1 MGGKLGQCEIR
12 IFPHS
17 HPEADS
23 VVSGQTKRLFCSEGR
38 PADIR
43 AFSGMKFSKET
54 YLGAMYTYDFCGVR
68 GGGGTKSDFST
79 DELRVPDSNKWGSE
93 LQTSFVPRR
102 LQYLP
107 RQAGLRLRGEML
119 SSSTLLHGK
128 RYLRNQLFHCQCWHH
143 FLESKALA

>member
-68 GGGGTKSDFST
+68 VGVSTKSDYNST
-79 DELRVPDSNKWGSE
+79 DKLYDSQSDSKYLKHSADVICTSSLTVPIS
-93 LQTSFVPRR
+93 
-102 LQYLP
+102 
-107 RQAGLRLRGEML
+107 AG
-119 SSSTLLHGK
+119 K
-128 RYLRNQLFHCQCWHH
+128 P
-143 FLESKALA
+143 